1 MKSEQFGR
9 YQIIKEIGAG
19 GMATVYSAYDPQF
32 DRKVAIKVLPKELT
46 KDPQFIERFNR
57 EAQTIARLEH
67 PSIVPVYDYGEQ
79 DGQPYLVMRHMTGGT
94 LREYL
99 KRHGPLSIQQAA
111 ELLSRLAPALDKAH
125 AVGIIHRDI
134 KPANILFD
142 EDQNPYLSD
151 FGIVKLAYSD
161 TTLTGTADT
170 IGTPAYMSPEQARTQ
185 KDLDGRSDVYS
196 LAVILF
202 EMLTGEQPYK
212 ADTPV
217 GMVVAHIQD
226 PIPHIVEKRGDLPA
240 TTQRVIDKGLAKER
254 DDRFATSRELVDAL
268 RLLATKIEEGGL
280 ETIDGIITELVEE
293 KRYQPEPRIMPEPR
307 PVPEPIPV
315 PTAKPRSTFPWVWVA
330 GGFVLFIGVVIVCVA
345 VYWYA
350 SLSPAQEQI
359 TSEQIQTQI
368 VATASAFA
376 GQAIAP
382 VATTTPVIQL
392 VPTNTPLPPATQT
405 PVPVPTDT
413 PVLPRIYGF
422 MACPGTCNGANATRS
437 YAEAIKVI
445 DVQWDYENI
454 PYGAKYERIWSMQGR
469 EWARY
474 TCIWTG
480 ASSGTE
486 TQVTLSEPDGLHSGI
501 WQVRILI
508 DDVELMREEFTV
520 VGNWTFWE
528 PGGSFDS
535 CYGKR

>member
-1 MKSEQFGR
+1 
-9 YQIIKEIGAG
+9 
-19 GMATVYSAYDPQF
+19 MAAVYSAYDPQF
-32 DRKVAIKVLPKELT
+32 DRRVAIKVLPKELT
-46 KDPQFIERFNR
+46 NDPQFIERFNR

-99 KRHGPLSIQQAA
+99 KQYGPLSLQQATD
-111 ELLSRLAPALDKAH
+111 LLSKLAPALDKAH
-125 AVGIIHRDI
+125 TVGIVHRDV

-142 EDQNPYLSD
+142 EDGNPYLSD

-170 IGTPAYMSPEQARTQ
+170 IGTPAYMSPEQARTE
-185 KDLDGRSDVYS
+185 KDIDGRSDIYS

-226 PIPHIVEKRGDLPA
+226 PIPHIVEKRGDLPNTA
-240 TTQRVIDKGLAKER
+240 QKVIDKGLAKER
-254 DDRFATSRELVDAL
+254 TERFRTSRELVDAL
-268 RLLATKIEEGGL
+268 RFLATRIEKGGK
-280 ETIDGIITELVEE
+280 ETIDAFVTELVE
-293 KRYQPEPRIMPEPR
+293 KKQQKSPS
-307 PVPEPIPV
+307 PIPWLWIV
-315 PTAKPRSTFPWVWVA
+315 
-330 GGFVLFIGVVIVCVA
+330 GGFVLIFAVILVCLL

-350 SLSPAQEQI
+350 SRTPSQEEVAVHQV
-359 TSEQIQTQI
+359 QTQI
-368 VATASAFA
+368 VATASA
-376 GQAIAP
+376 P
-382 VATTTPVIQL
+382 VAIEAVPVETSS
-392 VPTNTPLPPATQT
+392 PTIEQIATVTAVPPATVT
-405 PVPVPTDT
+405 PVPIPTDT
-413 PVLPRIYGF
+413 PVIARIHNF
-422 MACPGTCNGANATRS
+422 IACPASCNGSNATKAF
-437 YAEAIKVI
+437 AEAIKVI

-454 PYGAKYERIWSMQGR
+454 PYGAKYERIWSMEGR

-480 ASSGTE
+480 ASSGIE
-486 TQVTLSEPDGLHSGI
+486 TQVTLSEPDGLHSGT
-501 WQVRILI
+501 WQVQILI

-528 PGGSFDS
+528 PGGYFDT